1 MKPDPGRM
9 ETAPVFVVG
18 NGRCGSTLLRLML
31 NAHPQLAIMGEIHYF
46 DRIVRLKQH
55 VADLSTRENRDRFFA
70 MLPRVEGMDYL
81 ADLEAQLDAVRPQLE
96 AHEEPSYELFY
107 RMLMESYARSESA
120 SRFGDKSLEHVR
132 HLDRLVELFPDAKII
147 HLVRDPRA
155 VVESMLRMPWAPD
168 DVVANSSK
176 WRVNVWAAA
185 RFAQS
190 SDRML
195 ETRYED
201 LVTAPE
207 RELRRICEFLK
218 EDYDPRML
226 QYHKTAGTYIR
237 NEPWKQGTTSPVT
250 RSTVEQW
257 RERVPPR
264 RIALIESIAGRLMT
278 RYGYERARL
287 GFATRMAT
295 PFLAVAEI
303 ARYAFYK
310 RRMSSDRRDRNKDE
324 IRLDDSPTAL
334 LKLLIRSWSYTG
346 TNRET
351 P

>member
-1 MKPDPGRM
+1 MNPDLEPMKGS
-9 ETAPVFVVG
+9 PVFIVG

-31 NAHPQLAIMGEIHYF
+31 NAHPRLAIMGEIHYF
-46 DRIVRLKQH
+46 DRIVRLKRH

-70 MLPRVEGMDYL
+70 MLPQVEGMDYL
-81 ADLEAQLDAVRPQLE
+81 ADFEAQLKTVRPQLE
-96 AHEEPSYELFY
+96 AHPKPTYEQFY
-107 RMLMESYARSESA
+107 RMLMESYARGEGA

-168 DVVANSSK
+168 DVVANTSK

-185 RFAQS
+185 RFEQS

-201 LVTAPE
+201 LVSAPE
-207 RELRRICEFLK
+207 RELRRICEFLE

-250 RSTVEQW
+250 RSNLEQW

-264 RIALIESIAGRLMT
+264 RIALIESIAGRLMA

-287 GFATRMAT
+287 GFMNRVTT
-295 PFLAVAEI
+295 PFLLIAEI
-303 ARYAFYK
+303 ARYVLYK
-310 RRMSSDRRDRNKDE
+310 RRMSTERRDKKQDE
-324 IRLDDSPTAL
+324 IRLDDSATTL
-334 LKLLIRSWSYTG
+334 LKLLIRSWSYSQ